1 MAPQPQVS
9 DASVTYSRAIHL
21 PKEFANPRFIW
32 HRRQTATNNEQLV
45 RNARDIIVLVC
56 SEGENFNGPSFT
68 SLSPMTCSHCGV
80 LVDIFFA
87 KDRFVGELAMNR
99 SLRKLYQ
106 YDDEKARFW
115 RGGILAR
122 AYTIFGGSNGVEKK
136 VPADLDVDCPIEIF
150 EALKEEMD
158 ERWGAIEAE
167 AEKEA
172 EKKRAAEEEE
182 EDDGSGS

>member
-1 MAPQPQVS
+1 MAPQPQDP

-21 PKEFANPRFIW
+21 PKGFANPRFIW
-32 HRRQTATNNEQLV
+32 YRHQTATNNEQLV

-136 VPADLDVDCPIEIF
+136 VPADLDVDCDF
-150 EALKEEMD
+150 
-158 ERWGAIEAE
+158 
-167 AEKEA
+167 
-172 EKKRAAEEEE
+172 
-182 EDDGSGS
+182 